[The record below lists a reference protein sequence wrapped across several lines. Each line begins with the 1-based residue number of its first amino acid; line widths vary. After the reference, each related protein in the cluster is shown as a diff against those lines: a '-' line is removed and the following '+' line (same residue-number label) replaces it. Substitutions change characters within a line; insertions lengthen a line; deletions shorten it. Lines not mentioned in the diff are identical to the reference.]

1 MKTLI
6 ITQEGYLCGSLLK
19 VRGDA
24 AFEKIYPKSIFEEV
38 WSVLT
43 CYYNEHLLFRTTCS
57 SQF

>member
-1 MKTLI
+1 MLKNQCAMKTLI

-38 WSVLT
+38 
-43 CYYNEHLLFRTTCS
+43 
-57 SQF
+57 